1 MKKNAIR
8 RAFLCGILSLFGQSI
23 DPPKRSGIQR
33 IFGDKVSFR
42 EKPDSKAKVISQI
55 SSGSSL
61 KILKKVDE
69 LHTIDGISDYFYQ
82 IQNASKIGYIWGGSL
97 ADYVFEQDFNRDGE
111 KEILL
116 IKNVSKEKELF
127 WIKIIKNGKVI
138 SEYERKTTSV
148 SNFSIKILPGD
159 LFDPK
164 MSLLAIFYL
173 DESESDTSSP
183 KVDVYYLEKDNTLKF
198 AFNYTE
204 KACDPPTCLETIP
217 IFPGDIAR
225 GLNPRGE
232 PNTVILHR
240 HTYDL
245 DNESKHEYSQI
256 EYIWTPEGFLKK

>member
-1 MKKNAIR
+1 MKKKIIR
-8 RAFLCGILSLFGQSI
+8 IAFLCGILSLFGQNI
-23 DPPKRSGIQR
+23 DPPKKTGIQR
-33 IFGDKVSFR
+33 IFGDKVSVR

-55 SSGSSL
+55 SAGSSL

-69 LHTIDGISDYFYQ
+69 IYSIDGISDYFYQ
-82 IQNASKIGYIWGGSL
+82 IQNASNIGYIWGGSL
-97 ADYVFEQDFNRDGE
+97 ADFVSEQDFNGDGE

-116 IKNVSKEKELF
+116 IKNISKEKGLF
-127 WIKIIKNGKVI
+127 WIKIIKKGKVI
-138 SEYERKTTSV
+138 SEYERKMTSV
-148 SNFSIKILPGD
+148 SNLSVKILPGD

-164 MSLLAIFYL
+164 IPLLAIYYL

-198 AFNYTE
+198 AFNYSE
-204 KACDPPTCLETIP
+204 KLCDPPSCLETIP

-232 PNTVILHR
+232 PNKVILHI